1 MTNEREEDQRMVL
14 KIGVIGTGAIGRDH
28 IRRIASNLSGGQ
40 ITAVTDV
47 NREAAEA
54 AAQSFGL
61 NASVYADDHSLLAEG
76 DVDAVLVTSWG
87 PAHEG
92 SVLAAIEAGKYVFCE
107 KPLATTAEG
116 CRRIVDAEIRHGK
129 RLVQVG
135 FMRRYDSGYVQLK
148 QAIDERL
155 IGEPLMIRCA
165 HRNPESSPTYTT
177 DMAITDTLIHEIDVL
192 RWLIADDYKSV
203 QVSYPRK
210 TRHALSHMR
219 DPQVVMIETQGGVLI
234 TAEIFVNCRYG
245 YDIQCE
251 VIGEDGIVKL
261 PEPSSISFRKE
272 ATYGT
277 RILMDWKDRFIEAYD
292 REIQDFID
300 SVGRGMLQG
309 PTAWDGYV
317 AAVTADACVKA
328 QESGEREEIVFDT
341 KPALYEERTLSQA

>member
-1 MTNEREEDQRMVL
+1 MTLN
-14 KIGVIGTGAIGRDH
+14 IGVIGTGAIGKDH
-28 IRRIASNLSGGQ
+28 IRRISSNLSGAR

-47 NREAAEA
+47 NQEAAQVVVE
-54 AAQSFGL
+54 QYGL
-61 NASVYADDHSLLAEG
+61 DAVVYPDDKALLAQA
-76 DVDAVLVTSWG
+76 DIDAVLVTSWG
-87 PAHEG
+87 PAHEQ

-165 HRNPESSPTYTT
+165 HRNPESGPNYTS

-192 RWLIADDYKSV
+192 RWLIDDDYKSV
-203 QVSYPRK
+203 QVTYPRK

-219 DPQVVMIETQGGVLI
+219 DPQVVMIETRGGVLI

-251 VIGEDGIVKL
+251 VIGEDGIAKL
-261 PEPSSISFRKE
+261 PEPSSISLRKE
-272 ATYGT
+272 GMYGT

-300 SVGRGMLQG
+300 SVKRGDVQG

-328 QESGEREEIVFDT
+328 QESGQWEDISLDE
-341 KPALYEERTLSQA
+341 KPDLYESRTLSEA